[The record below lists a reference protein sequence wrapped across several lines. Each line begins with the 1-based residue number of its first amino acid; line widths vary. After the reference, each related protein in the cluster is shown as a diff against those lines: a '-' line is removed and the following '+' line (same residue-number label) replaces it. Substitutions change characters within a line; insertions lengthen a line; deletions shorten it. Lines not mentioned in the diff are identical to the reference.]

1 MTIRPTMTIAGL
13 VVCAALSAGPLRAQG
28 ALGLWEETPG
38 PLVAQIQAGVD
49 DYYGFDYTG
58 ALVRFDRVIAAM
70 PEHPVGYFLKAEAY
84 WWLFLNDRQNGR
96 ARRELERWLDEAI
109 TRGERRLG
117 TNPDDVETLFILG
130 SAYGRRGMLAGTA
143 KDAWKAARDAQ
154 RAKGRLDRV
163 QELAPANVDAVAAEG
178 LYEYYVGT
186 FGSVT
191 RAASRVLFGLRGDR
205 AAGLMAL
212 DTARRSGTYT
222 RTEAGFFQGL
232 FYLQFEDRPAAA
244 QPILDRLRE
253 RYPRNLYFTT
263 MAAYARQRQRRFE
276 AARPMYE
283 SVLRE
288 LAGTRVYGREGES
301 ITRLFYGQT
310 LMALG
315 SYDAAWEQF
324 VRVVQL
330 RASESDAYPHAY
342 LFLGRLADVGGDRP
356 VAETYYRK
364 VLSLPDAAG
373 SREAA
378 ERYMKRPFAQTEIPE
393 LVGGSSEA
401 R

>member
-1 MTIRPTMTIAGL
+1 MTVRLTTAIALLAGWT
-13 VVCAALSAGPLRAQG
+13 ALGAEPLRAQA
-28 ALGLWEETPG
+28 ALGLWEEMPG
-38 PLVAQIQAGVD
+38 PLVAEMQAGVE
-49 DYYGFDYTG
+49 DYYAFDYAG
-58 ALVRFDRVIAAM
+58 ALTRFDRVIAAM

-96 ARRELERWLDEAI
+96 ARRELEHWLEEAI

-117 TNPDDVETLFILG
+117 SYPDDVETLFILG

-143 KDAWKAARDAQ
+143 RDAWKAARDAQ
-154 RAKGRLDRV
+154 RAKDKLDRV
-163 QELAPANVDAVAAEG
+163 QELAPENVDAVAAGG
-178 LYEYYVGT
+178 LYQYYVGT

-191 RAASRVLFGLRGDR
+191 RAASRLLFGLRGDR
-205 AAGLMAL
+205 GAGLRAL
-212 DTARRSGTYT
+212 DTARREGTYT

-232 FYLQFEDRPAAA
+232 FYLQYEDRPAAA

-276 AARPMYE
+276 AARPIYE
-283 SVLRE
+283 SVLRQ
-288 LAGTRVYGREGES
+288 LSGTRVYGREGES
-301 ITRLFYGQT
+301 ITRLLYGQT

-315 SYDAAWEQF
+315 GYDAATEQF

-342 LFLGRLADVGGDRP
+342 LFLGRLADLRGDRP
-356 VAETYYRK
+356 TAESYYRK

-373 SREAA
+373 SRKAA
-378 ERYMKRPFAQTEIPE
+378 ERYLDHPFAKGEIPT
-393 LVGGSSEA
+393 LVGGSSQA

>member
-1 MTIRPTMTIAGL
+1 MRLKSTIAAL
-13 VVCAALSAGPLRAQG
+13 LAWAALGTAPLHAQG
-28 ALGLWEETPG
+28 SLGLWDDPPG
-38 PLVAQIQAGVD
+38 PLVAEIQAGVD
-49 DYYGFDYTG
+49 DYYAFDYAA
-58 ALVRFDRVIAAM
+58 ALVRFDAVITAL

-84 WWLFLNDRQNGR
+84 WWQFLNDRQNGR
-96 ARRELERWLDEAI
+96 ARRELGRWLEAAI
-109 TRGERRLG
+109 ERGEQRLVAD
-117 TNPDDVETLFILG
+117 PDDVETLFIVG

-143 KDAWKAARDAQ
+143 KDAWGAARDAK
-154 RAKGRLDRV
+154 RAKGKLDRV
-163 QELAPANVDAVAAEG
+163 RTLDPGNVDAVAAKG

-205 AAGLMAL
+205 AAGLQAL

-232 FYLQFEDRPAAA
+232 FYLQFEERPADA
-244 QPILDRLRE
+244 QPILDRLRRE
-253 RYPRNLYFTT
+253 YPRNLYFAT
-263 MAAYARQRQRRFE
+263 MAAYARQRQRRYAE
-276 AARPMYE
+276 ARPMYE
-283 SVLRE
+283 SVLRQLE
-288 LAGTRVYGREGES
+288 GTRVYGREGQS

-315 SYDAAWEQF
+315 SYDEAWQEF

-330 RASESDAYPHAY
+330 RADESDAYPHAY
-342 LFLGRLADVGGDRP
+342 LYLGRLADLQGDRQ
-356 VAETYYRK
+356 VAATYYRK

-373 SREAA
+373 SRDAA
-378 ERYMKRPFAQTEIPE
+378 ERYLQRPFARAEIPR
-393 LVGGSSEA
+393 LVGGGAQA

>member
-1 MTIRPTMTIAGL
+1 MTIRSTTTIAIL
-13 VVCAALSAGPLRAQG
+13 IVCAALKAGHLRAQP
-28 ALGLWEETPG
+28 ALGLWDETPG

-49 DYYGFDYTG
+49 DYYEFDYTG
-58 ALVRFDRVIAAM
+58 ALARFDRVIAAL

-96 ARRELERWLDEAI
+96 ARRELEHWLQEAI
-109 TRGERRLG
+109 TRGERRLE
-117 TNPDDVETLFILG
+117 TSPDDVETLFILG

-154 RAKGRLDRV
+154 RAKSKLDRV
-163 QELAPANVDAVAAEG
+163 EKLAPANVDAVAAKG

-191 RAASRVLFGLRGDR
+191 RAASRVLFGLKGDR
-205 AAGLMAL
+205 AAGLRAL
-212 DTARRSGTYT
+212 DTARRAGTYT

-232 FYLQFEDRPAAA
+232 FYLQFEDRPTAA

-253 RYPRNLYFTT
+253 RYPRNLYFAT

-276 AARPMYE
+276 TARPIYE
-283 SVLRE
+283 SVLRQ
-288 LAGTRVYGREGES
+288 LSGTRVYGREGES

-310 LMALG
+310 MMALG
-315 SYDAAWEQF
+315 SYDAAREQF

-342 LFLGRLADVGGDRP
+342 LFLGRIADLRGDRP

-364 VLSLPDAAG
+364 VISLPDAAG
-373 SREAA
+373 SRAA
-378 ERYMKRPFAQTEIPE
+378 ADRHLKRPFAKVEIPR
-393 LVGGSSEA
+393 LVGGPSEA

>member
-1 MTIRPTMTIAGL
+1 MRLKSTIAAL
-13 VVCAALSAGPLRAQG
+13 LAWAALGTAPLLAQG
-28 ALGLWEETPG
+28 SLGLWDDPHG
-38 PLVAQIQAGVD
+38 PLVAEIQAGVD
-49 DYYGFDYTG
+49 DYYAFDYAA
-58 ALVRFDRVIAAM
+58 ALARFDRVIKAL

-84 WWLFLNDRQNGR
+84 WWQFLNDRQNGR
-96 ARRELERWLDEAI
+96 ARRELERWLEAAI
-109 TRGERRLG
+109 ERGERRLVAD
-117 TNPDDVETLFILG
+117 PDDVETLFILG

-143 KDAWKAARDAQ
+143 KDAWGAARDAQ
-154 RAKGRLDRV
+154 RAKGKLDRART
-163 QELAPANVDAVAAEG
+163 LDPGNVDAVAAKG

-205 AAGLMAL
+205 AAGLQAL

-232 FYLQFEDRPAAA
+232 FYLQFEERPADA
-244 QPILDRLRE
+244 QPILDRLRRE
-253 RYPRNLYFTT
+253 YPRNLYFAT
-263 MAAYARQRQRRFE
+263 MAAYARQRQRRYSE
-276 AARPMYE
+276 ARPMYE
-283 SVLRE
+283 SVLRQLE
-288 LAGTRVYGREGES
+288 GTRVYGREGQS

-315 SYDAAWEQF
+315 SYDEAWQEF

-330 RASESDAYPHAY
+330 KADESDAYPHAY
-342 LFLGRLADVGGDRP
+342 LYLGRLADLQGDRQ
-356 VAETYYRK
+356 VAATYYRK

-373 SREAA
+373 SRDAA
-378 ERYMKRPFAQTEIPE
+378 ERYLQRPFARAEIPR
-393 LVGGSSEA
+393 LVGGGAQA